1 MIRRSPAEVYIK
13 YLIVHPD
20 GYGDEAIIELLRLKQ
35 LDFLSPGYLRRLRLG
50 LHPPIP
56 FRPDDRF
63 HRPSNRFLAAH
74 RIHYLFRPDEAM
86 EQADAILNN
95 PRAKEV
101 VETMLITADMP
112 GLIAHRVN
120 SLGLGCSV
128 KTVERYGFFYFN
140 TELVDSTELS
150 ALMRLRTDFVDPNSD
165 EYDDQM
171 RAAMKKSG
179 YRDPRRLAA
188 DHPMRPLAGVMNRMR
203 MGFMPSSLEL
213 ARLASS
219 VRVMCLTQAASAAIL
234 GGPRSAT
241 EARDFTTAA
250 SQITELLNNIGSP
263 DSELQKELQ
272 MLALKTD
279 EGAVPYIGEL
289 TSGSHTADVQPLASR
304 ETTDVE

>member
-1 MIRRSPAEVYIK
+1 MIRCSPAEVFIK

-20 GYGDEAIIELLRLKQ
+20 GYGDEAIIDLLRLKQ
-35 LDFLSPGYLRRLRLG
+35 LDFLSPSYIRRLRLG
-50 LHPPIP
+50 LHPPVP

-63 HRPSNRFLAAH
+63 HRPSNRFITAH
-74 RIHYLFRPDEAM
+74 RIYYLFRPDDAM
-86 EQADAILNN
+86 EQANIILGH

-101 VETMLITADMP
+101 METMLITADMP
-112 GLIAHRVN
+112 GLIAHRIQ
-120 SLGLGCSV
+120 SLGLECSV
-128 KTVERYGFFYFN
+128 RTVERYGHFYFN
-140 TELVDSTELS
+140 AELVDSTELS

-165 EYDDQM
+165 EYEDQM

-203 MGFMPSSLEL
+203 MGFMPTSLEL

-219 VRVMCLTQAASAAIL
+219 VRVMCMTQVASAAML
-234 GGPRSAT
+234 GGSRSAT
-241 EARDFTTAA
+241 EARDFATAA

-279 EGAVPYIGEL
+279 DGAVPYIGEL
-289 TSGSHTADVQPLASR
+289 TSGSHTVDVQPLDNR
-304 ETTDVE
+304 EAVDGE